1 MSIST
6 NNSITPKELTALH
19 KRGVHF
25 VLTKDKIANQKAWQ
39 LRSPSL
45 KAVLDHY
52 KAGGQ
57 LGFIPGRS
65 SLWAL
70 DIDHF
75 PNEDKNID
83 GLLANVE
90 PLAVV
95 NTNRGFHVY
104 FKKPSRKTIASLNW
118 STGGFSGEFRG
129 DNGYCVLW
137 EIDKLAVALDKLPHA
152 ATTSPTL
159 FPPPPPKAKPTN
171 NKGFVQGNRSNHT
184 NARAFGDEMRG
195 QTDHSEV
202 REQAIKSGLPATKV
216 DIIIKKATDDADA
229 AKENT
234 FERKDATVLEEVFE
248 RQGWQVRYNL
258 RSMRCDWSLDA
269 GVTWGSTTDRLEK
282 KRRRTIAETYT
293 YRTVKDGKKITRP
306 LVYGRDAW
314 DEHLGAILADH
325 ETDPFRLWLE
335 RLPEWDGKKRLH
347 RLLADTFKADDNPL
361 TRWASTSLLL
371 GPVQRCY
378 QPGSKLDE
386 VVVLIGGQGIGKS
399 SLLSNLLT
407 EPDWFSDSLS
417 MTDNPQKR
425 VESLQGR
432 VVVEMSD
439 LQGFTKADMQ
449 SLKSFI
455 TRRDDGSVRLS
466 FRRNPETSL
475 RRCVLVGTSDRLECL
490 PNDSAG
496 LRRFVPVVCK
506 EGCNVEKFMA
516 ANRERLWAEAL
527 SIYRG
532 GEVRANLPRSL
543 MVTQSG
549 RAEDHR
555 RSDEVVED
563 GVSAIDG
570 EGPHTFLELF
580 RLACPA
586 GNSSDRR
593 AVVRLGDALRLAGWS
608 KNRERTE
615 SGERAYLWRRA
626 TS

>member
-1 MSIST
+1 MQIST
-6 NNSITPKELTALH
+6 NNSTTPQELTALH
-19 KRGVHF
+19 ERGVHF
-25 VLTKDKIANQKAWQ
+25 VLCKDKIPTEKSWQ
-39 LRSPSL
+39 LHSPSL
-45 KAVLDHY
+45 ESVLNHHA
-52 KAGGQ
+52 AGGQ

-65 SLWAL
+65 SMWVL
-70 DIDHF
+70 DVDHF
-75 PNEDKNID
+75 PNESKNLA

-90 PLAVV
+90 ALTIV
-95 NTNRGFHVY
+95 NTKRGNHVY
-104 FKKPSRKTIASLNW
+104 FKKPSRKTIANLKW
-118 STGGFSGEFRG
+118 STTGFSGEFRG
-129 DNGYCVLW
+129 DNGHCVLW
-137 EIDKLAVALDKLPHA
+137 EPNKLAVALDKLPHA
-152 ATTSPTL
+152 ATTSSSL
-159 FPPPPPKAKPTN
+159 FPAPPRGKPTT
-171 NKGFVQGNRSNHT
+171 NKGLVKGNRSNHT
-184 NARAFGDEMRG
+184 NARAYGDALRG
-195 QTDHSEV
+195 ETNHTEV
-202 REQAIKSGLPATKV
+202 REQAIKSGLPASKV
-216 DIIIKKATDDADA
+216 DTIIKKAVADADA
-229 AKENT
+229 AKDNT
-234 FERKDATVLEEVFE
+234 FDRKDATTLEEVFE

-306 LVYGRDAW
+306 LVYGREAW

-325 ETDPFRLWLE
+325 EVDPFALWLE
-335 RLPEWDGKKRLH
+335 GLPKWDGKKRLH
-347 RLLADTFKADDNPL
+347 RLLTDTFKADDNPL
-361 TRWASTSLLL
+361 TRWASTTLLL
-371 GPVQRCY
+371 GPVQRCLE
-378 QPGSKLDE
+378 PGCKLDE

-417 MTDNPQKR
+417 MTDNLQKR

-432 VVVEMSD
+432 VVCELSD

-496 LRRFVPVVCK
+496 LRRFVPVECK

-527 SIYRG
+527 AIYRG
-532 GEVRANLPRSL
+532 GEVRANLPRGL
-543 MVTQSG
+543 MHVQSG

-593 AVVRLGDALRLAGWS
+593 SVVRLGDALRVAGWS
-608 KNRERTE
+608 KQRERVE
-615 SGERAYLWRRA
+615 SGERRYLWRRA

>member
-1 MSIST
+1 MSVSKTIVSPT
-6 NNSITPKELTALH
+6 DLTALFE
-19 KRGVHF
+19 RGVHF

-137 EIDKLAVALDKLPHA
+137 EIDKLAAALDKLPHA

-159 FPPPPPKAKPTN
+159 FPPPPKSKPTN

-216 DIIIKKATDDADA
+216 DTIIKKATDDAA
-229 AKENT
+229 KAKENT
-234 FERKDATVLEEVFE
+234 FDRKDATTLEHVFE
-248 RQGWQVRYNL
+248 RQGWRVRYNL

-282 KRRRTIAETYT
+282 KRRRTIAETFSYHSM
-293 YRTVKDGKKITRP
+293 KDGKKVTRT
-306 LVYGRDAW
+306 LVYGREAW

-325 ETDPFRLWLE
+325 EIDPFRLWLE
-335 RLPEWDGKKRLH
+335 SLSPWDGKKRLH

-361 TRWASTSLLL
+361 TRWASTTLLL
-371 GPVQRCY
+371 GPIQRCFE
-378 QPGSKLDE
+378 PGCKLDE

-399 SLLSNLLT
+399 SLLSNLLPPD
-407 EPDWFSDSLS
+407 EHDWFSDSLS
-417 MTDNPQKR
+417 MADNPQKR

-475 RRCVLVGTSDRLECL
+475 RRCVLVGTSDRIECL

-496 LRRFVPVVCK
+496 LRRFVPVECK
-506 EGCNVEKFMA
+506 EGCHVEQFMD
-516 ANRERLWAEAL
+516 ANRSRLWAEAL
-527 SIYRG
+527 SIYQG
-532 GEVRANLPRSL
+532 GETRANLPRSL
-543 MVTQSG
+543 MLMQAD
-549 RAEDHR
+549 RAESHR
-555 RSDEVVED
+555 RSDELVED
-563 GVSAIDG
+563 AVLSIASDG
-570 EGPHTFLELF
+570 PLTMKQLCQMTQPVTRLE
-580 RLACPA
+580 
-586 GNSSDRR
+586 DRR
-593 AVVRLGDALRLAGWS
+593 SVLRLADALKVSGWS
-608 KNRERTE
+608 KTQTRTE
-615 SGERAYLWRRA
+615 DGKRAYLWRRGD
-626 TS
+626 